1 MRSLTFFL
9 QPLILAIALTLCAPP
24 NLALAKKAPT
34 QALDQERTI
43 ELWAEA
49 EAFRSLASKNFL
61 LALKNSSTPE
71 ANLTFAELGELLW
84 LDQDNADD
92 WSIFFRHALVN
103 FIATGN
109 EIEFVYYQHPWA
121 DITLITLW
129 SRTPKDKRLRIVNA
143 GILLNSVIRGAKAPF
158 LIGRGWMQEKA
169 SAPVA
174 IGQVNAKTT
183 NLIAS
188 AGIGQIPNPLLSL
201 THEQAEAMVAGAAL
215 QWMEHQSSLLP
226 LFVDETNMAHDM
238 RIAWNKVMTA
248 AQKGQLADVLP
259 SNTPIQELN
268 AIDPALWASLEPVTY
283 IEDGKNAVSIF
294 ASSHNPNI
302 YATLAISDDN
312 NKVKITHFD
321 FYRFSDFLDKDAK

>member
-1 MRSLTFFL
+1 MRTLTLLFR
-9 QPLILAIALTLCAPP
+9 PLILAVALMLCVIPR
-24 NLALAKKAPT
+24 LAQAQAQAQT
-34 QALDQERTI
+34 QDQKLYL

-61 LALKNSSTPE
+61 AALKNSSTPE

-92 WSIFFRHALVN
+92 WSIFFRHSLVN
-103 FIATGN
+103 FVATGS
-109 EIEFVYYQHPWA
+109 EVEFVYFQHPWA
-121 DITLITLW
+121 DITLLTLW
-129 SRTPKDKRLRIVNA
+129 SRTPKDNRLRIVDT
-143 GILLNSVIRGAKAPF
+143 GILLNSVIRGAKVPF
-158 LIGRGWMQEKA
+158 QIGRGWMQEKA

-183 NLIAS
+183 SQIVA
-188 AGIGQIPNPLLSL
+188 AGMGQIPNPLASL
-201 THEQAEAMVAGAAL
+201 NVEQAEAMVAGAAL
-215 QWMEHQSSLLP
+215 QWMEHQTSLLP
-226 LFVDETNMAHDM
+226 LFVDETGVAHAM
-238 RIAWNKVMTA
+238 RIAWNRLLLA
-248 AQKGQLADVLP
+248 ARKGQLADVLP
-259 SNTPIQELN
+259 PNTPIKELN
-268 AIDPALWASLEPVTY
+268 AVDSALWASLEPVAY
-283 IEDGKNAVSIF
+283 VEDGKNAVSIF